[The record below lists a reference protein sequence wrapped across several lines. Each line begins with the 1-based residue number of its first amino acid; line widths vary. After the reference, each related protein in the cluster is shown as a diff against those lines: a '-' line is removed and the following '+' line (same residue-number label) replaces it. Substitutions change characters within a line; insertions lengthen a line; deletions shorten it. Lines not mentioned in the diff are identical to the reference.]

1 MQDVPVIP
9 LYPRANIEVIR
20 TLLQNE
26 KTSNSTVG
34 PSSTPQPSTSSK
46 QLPRGSS

>member
-20 TLLQNE
+20 TSLQNE

-34 PSSTPQPSTSSK
+34 PLFNAAALYFK
-46 QLPRGSS
+46 